1 MVLKIN
7 KGCLTMGTIN
17 TILTAIVCSVSSL
30 LASPAP
36 EPKTEQVVKTE
47 SLLGKDAIFSL
58 RAGLQNGDYDVFLK
72 EMDASYQNVLQENLL
87 EGIVEMRDS
96 AALLVEDREKWENL
110 AFQIQKE
117 KKQALLNALPD
128 EDNSLVAQKV
138 RSAAATLSPPEMQ
151 KAIDQLSHFRLMSP
165 NTGKNSDEN
174 RLVDLEL
181 EYEYKMIHLGSIPDL
196 SNRREMQ
203 NILRM
208 EKMKKSIEI
217 SKNFQDF
224 SLKQS
229 VELAVANFD
238 ERLAQNWDAA
248 DLNVLAKAKK
258 KDKTP
263 LEEKISSILISYS
276 EKFSELTEQYFL
288 TRNQAL
294 NETQK

>member
-1 MVLKIN
+1 
-7 KGCLTMGTIN
+7 MGTIN